1 MRTIVSV
8 QILRAV
14 AASAVVVA
22 HAQSWISKM
31 TGAPQALLDLHFLG
45 GFAVD
50 LFFVISGFIMVY
62 TSEPMFGRPEGP
74 KTFFLHR
81 LVRIV
86 PLYWIVTAA
95 YIALSL
101 AFPQFGRSYGL
112 DFIIASFLFIPML
125 NADGEVMPIVG
136 HGWTLN
142 HEMLFYALFALAV
155 FAPRRLAVGLV
166 SALLVAAVILGER
179 VAPSSTAMVFW
190 TSPVVLQFVF
200 GMAIGLLYREGVRL
214 WKPLSLALIIAGFA
228 WIFRNAMSGVP
239 HHAPLYSLPAT
250 LMVAGATFGSFSLE
264 GPVWRSLARIGDAS
278 YAIYLLHSAPIRA
291 ALLLSRS
298 TFLDFASA
306 PWLYAVLAVIGAVAL
321 GMATY
326 YVFERPV
333 TRYLR
338 GLLKPRKLAEASTPR
353 LVGVPHRPE

>member
-31 TGAPQALLDLHFLG
+31 TGAPHAPLDLHFLG

-62 TSEPMFGRPEGP
+62 TSEPMFGRPDGP

-86 PLYWIVTAA
+86 PLYWIVTAG

-112 DFIIASFLFIPML
+112 DFIITSFLFIPML

-142 HEMLFYALFALAV
+142 FEMVFYAVFALAV
-155 FAPRRLAVGLV
+155 FAPRRPAVALA
-166 SALLVAAVILGER
+166 SAALA
-179 VAPSSTAMVFW
+179 AMVVIGQQLVPTSTVLAFW
-190 TSPVVLQFVF
+190 TDPFILQFIF
-200 GMAIGLLYREGVRL
+200 GMLIGLLYREGLRL
-214 WKPLSLALIIAGFA
+214 PKPLAVGLMVTGCALVYV
-228 WIFRNAMSGVP
+228 FRASSID
-239 HHAPLYSLPAT
+239 APPLT
-250 LMVAGATFGSFSLE
+250 LWASFSAALLVAGATFGDFSLE
-264 GPVWRSLARIGDAS
+264 GPVWRSLAIVGDAS
-278 YAIYLLHSAPIRA
+278 YSIYLLHSAPIRG
-291 ALLLSRS
+291 ALALSRATS
-298 TFLDFASA
+298 LDFASA
-306 PWLYAVLAVIGAVAL
+306 PWLYVSLTLVGAIAL
-321 GMATY
+321 GIVTY
-326 YVFERPV
+326 YMFERPL

-338 GLLKPRKLAEASTPR
+338 SLLKPRKLAQASAA
-353 LVGVPHRPE
+353 